1 MRFGR
6 VEAFVVPAEDFSEP
20 MRLRLTVTLETREGV
35 RIVRQ
40 EVVPLLRPVV
50 SPEDLIWHADQYAQ
64 ETIGVD
70 LAEEGWETIGVD
82 AWPVWEPG
90 APARSPAYAVR
101 NLSSDR
107 GIT

>member
-6 VEAFVVPAEDFSEP
+6 VEAFVVPAEDSTDPFS
-20 MRLRLTVTLETREGV
+20 LRLTVTLETREGI

-40 EVVPLLRPVV
+40 EMVPLLRPVT
-50 SPEDLIWHADQYAQ
+50 SPDDLIWHADQYAQ

-82 AWPVWEPG
+82 AWPRWEPG
-90 APARSPAYAVR
+90 APARSPSYAVR
-101 NLSSDR
+101 NLTPAR
-107 GIT
+107 TP

>member
-6 VEAFVVPAEDFSEP
+6 VEAFVVPAEDSTEAIC
-20 MRLRLTVTLETREGV
+20 LRLTVTLETREGV

-40 EVVPLLRPVV
+40 EVVPLLRPVTG
-50 SPEDLIWHADQYAQ
+50 PDDLIWHADQYAQ
-64 ETIGVD
+64 ETIGVN

-82 AWPVWEPG
+82 AWPAWEPG

-101 NLSSDR
+101 NLTSSR
-107 GIT
+107 AT

>member
-1 MRFGR
+1 
-6 VEAFVVPAEDFSEP
+6 
-20 MRLRLTVTLETREGV
+20 LRLTVTLETREGV

-82 AWPVWEPG
+82 VWPTWEPG
-90 APARSPAYAVR
+90 TPA
-101 NLSSDR
+101 
-107 GIT
+107 